1 MHKKNSKKL
10 EILIVGKGSLGLRHA
25 NIFKDLGCEVS
36 FFRTNNSN
44 LNNKSFY
51 NEYFTFVE
59 VNKPS
64 FDLIVISNPSSLH
77 VKYLKKFQCL
87 SSNFLIEK
95 PTCTNN
101 KDLNFLKKISLNKNI
116 YSGYMLRYDKRVLEI
131 KKRCKNTKN
140 IKFSSFKW
148 HTYFPDWHKYENFKN
163 NYAAKK
169 KLGGGVIFTCSHE
182 IDIAIFLFGK
192 VKSVLC
198 IENKKKL
205 NLKVE
210 ESVNIFMKHTNGID
224 SLISL
229 DFTNKNLIREFKI
242 FCKEAIIKYNFKKS
256 NILQE
261 CSKKKRIIKISK
273 KNNIDQIYR
282 RQNFTILKN
291 IKNKIKIS
299 LCLET
304 EKVLLSC
311 FKSLKSNKTVR
322 LF

>member
-10 EILIVGKGSLGLRHA
+10 DILIVGKGSIGLRHA

-44 LNNKSFY
+44 LNSKSYY

-59 VNKPS
+59 VNKLS

-101 KDLNFLKKISLNKNI
+101 KDLKFLKKISLNKNI

-131 KKRCKNTKN
+131 KKKCKNIDN

-163 NYAAKK
+163 SYAAKK
-169 KLGGGVIFTCSHE
+169 NLGGGVIFTCSHE

-198 IENKKKL
+198 LENKKKL

-210 ESVNIFMKHTNGID
+210 ESVNIFIKHTNGIN
-224 SLISL
+224 SLVSL
-229 DFTNKNLIREFKI
+229 DFTNKNLVREFKI
-242 FCKEAIIKYNFKKS
+242 FCIKKIVTYNFKKF
-256 NILQE
+256 NIFQE
-261 CSKKKRIIKISK
+261 SIIKDKIIKISE
-273 KNNIDQIYR
+273 NNNLHQIYR

-291 IKNKIKIS
+291 IKKNIKTS

-311 FKSLKSNKTVR
+311 FKSLKLKKTIR

>member
-10 EILIVGKGSLGLRHA
+10 EILIVGKGSIGLRHA
-25 NIFKDLGCEVS
+25 NIFKDLGCEIS

-44 LNNKSFY
+44 LNNKSCY
-51 NEYFTFVE
+51 KEYFRFVE
-59 VNKPS
+59 VNKLS
-64 FDLIVISNPSSLH
+64 FDLIVICNPSSLH
-77 VKYLKKFQCL
+77 VKCLKKFQFL
-87 SSNFLIEK
+87 SNNFLIEK

-101 KDLNFLKKISLNKNI
+101 SDLEFLKKISLNKNI

-131 KKRCKNTKN
+131 KKRCKNISN

-148 HTYFPDWHKYENFKN
+148 HTYFPDWHKYENFRN

-182 IDIAIFLFGK
+182 IDIAIFLFGN

-198 IENKKKL
+198 QENKKKL
-205 NLKVE
+205 NLEVE
-210 ESVNIFMKHTNGID
+210 ESVNIFMKHANGID
-224 SLISL
+224 SLVSL
-229 DFTNKNLIREFKI
+229 DFTNKNLLREFKI
-242 FCKEAIIKYNFKKS
+242 FGKEMIITYNFKKS
-256 NILQE
+256 YIFQE
-261 CSKKKRIIKISK
+261 SSKKKIIKIFK

-311 FKSLKSNKTVR
+311 LKSLKLNRTVR